1 MIKQIELKA
10 NRRTE
15 QGTRQVRRLRKAG
28 YMPGVI
34 YGKNIEPIPIKVNLK
49 DFRKTV
55 REAHGGV
62 VFFKVF
68 IEGEE
73 PFLAVLQDIQ
83 RDNVTR
89 EVIHFDLHKIA
100 EDEEITVDIP
110 LEFVG
115 EPKGVKE
122 GGILEI
128 ALHEI
133 EIEAPANKIPEKIV
147 VDISGLEID
156 DTIHIED
163 IALPEGVRTT
173 HDPMEVVVTVTSP
186 EEESIGEETEE
197 EMTEPELI
205 GGRGKEEEEE

>member
-10 NRRTE
+10 ELRQE
-15 QGTRQVRRLRKAG
+15 QGTRPVRRLRQAG
-28 YMPGVI
+28 YMPGVV
-34 YGKNIEPIPIKVNLK
+34 YGKDIDPIPIKVNMK

-55 REAHGGV
+55 KEAHGGV
-62 VFFKVF
+62 VFFKVS
-68 IEGEE
+68 IDGKE

-110 LEFVG
+110 IEFVG

-128 ALHEI
+128 VLHEL

-147 VDISGLEID
+147 VDLSDLGID
-156 DTIHIED
+156 DTIHVED
-163 IALPEGVRTT
+163 LQLPEGVRTT
-173 HDPMEVVVTVTSP
+173 HDPEEVVVTVTAP
-186 EEESIGEETEE
+186 EEEAALEE
-197 EMTEPELI
+197 EVEEMEEPELI
-205 GGRGKEEEEE
+205 GGRGKTEEEE